1 MALLVAGTN
10 SGCGKSTVTLGLMA
24 ALVRAGKSVQPFKA
38 GPDFIDPGL
47 HALVTGRVS
56 RNLDLWMCGE
66 QFVGESLQ
74 RHSSTAQASIIEGV
88 MGYFD
93 GGDRSTAAL
102 AKAIDAKVVLV
113 VDAYGMAES
122 AGAIVEG
129 FKNLSSGA
137 GASYDK
143 GTGAPVDAV
152 IFNRVGSER
161 HFKRLK
167 DAVSHIDIEVLGH
180 LPREAEFHIP
190 ERHLGLMVAEE
201 SPLSERALGSLASTV
216 SEHMDMARVAE
227 LASVGGHEPLFNKK
241 DTVPFKKNDTV
252 TIEKRDIKIAV
263 ARDRAFTFYYEDNL
277 DVLKRAGAEIVEF
290 SPLDDDEL
298 PEGVDGV
305 YLGGGYP
312 EMFSHELNANSSMR
326 KSVCDWAE
334 RGGPLYA
341 ECGGL
346 MYLGRNILID
356 GDKREMCGALPIETE
371 LMRKRSALGYREVT
385 TSQGLILGPLGTS
398 IRGHEFHYSRIA
410 SHQDTDDVS
419 YNVLGE
425 DTDTVTSV
433 SYKNTLASYTHLHWG
448 GRPDVAGAIVDFICR
463 NKI

>member
-24 ALVRAGKSVQPFKA
+24 ALVQAGKSVQPFKA

-66 QFVGESLQ
+66 EFVGESLQ
-74 RHSSTAQASIIEGV
+74 RHSSGADAVIIEGV

-102 AKAIDAKVVLV
+102 AKATGAKVVLV

-122 AGAIVEG
+122 SAAIVEG
-129 FKNLSSGA
+129 FKNFSSG
-137 GASYDK
+137 D
-143 GTGAPVDAV
+143 GAPLDAV

-161 HFKRLK
+161 HLERLK
-167 DAVSHIDIEVLGH
+167 DALSHIDIEVLGA
-180 LPREAEFHIP
+180 LPREAEFSIP
-190 ERHLGLMVAEE
+190 ERHLGLLVAEE
-201 SPLSERALGSLASTV
+201 GPLSKEAIEGLASSI

-227 LASVGGHEPLFNKK
+227 LAGGHGPEGHGGSR
-241 DTVPFKKNDTV
+241 TPFKKNEPV
-252 TIEKRDIKIAV
+252 TIEKRDIKLAV

-277 DVLKRAGAEIVEF
+277 DALRNAGATIVEF
-290 SPLDDDEL
+290 SPLDDAML
-298 PEGVDGV
+298 PDDIDGV

-312 EMFSHELNANSSMR
+312 EMLAGELEANLSMC
-326 KSVCDWAE
+326 KSICAWVE
-334 RGGPLYA
+334 GGGPLYA

-346 MYLGRNILID
+346 MYLGQAIHIEGTRH
-356 GDKREMCGALPIETE
+356 EMCGVLPVETE
-371 LMRKRSALGYREVT
+371 LMGKRSALGYREVIP
-385 TSQGLILGPLGTS
+385 SRGLILGPLGTS
-398 IRGHEFHYSRIA
+398 MRGHEFHYSKITR
-410 SHQDTDDVS
+410 HDKKDGVGF
-419 YNVLGE
+419 NVLGE

-448 GRPDVAGAIVDFICR
+448 ARPDVAGAIVDFIGSR
-463 NKI
+463 SPKVKRGL

>member
-1 MALLVAGTN
+1 MQGIVIAGTH
-10 SGCGKSTVTLGLMA
+10 SGCGKTTITLGLLA
-24 ALVRAGKSVQPFKA
+24 ALIKKEYKVQPFKA

-47 HALVTGRVS
+47 HALATGRVS

-66 QFVGESLQ
+66 DYVREILSG
-74 RHSSTAQASIIEGV
+74 HSSNADASMIEGV

-93 GGDRSTAAL
+93 GGERSTAAL
-102 AKAIDAKVVLV
+102 AKVTGAKVVLV

-122 AGAIVEG
+122 VAAIVEG
-129 FKNLSSGA
+129 FKNFSSG
-137 GASYDK
+137 D
-143 GTGAPVDAV
+143 GAPVDAV
-152 IFNRVGSER
+152 IFNRVGSMR
-161 HFKRLK
+161 HFMRLK
-167 DAVSHIDIEVLGH
+167 DAVSHIDMEVLGH

>member
-24 ALVRAGKSVQPFKA
+24 ALVKDGKSVQPFKA

-47 HALVTGRVS
+47 HALVTGKIS
-56 RNLDLWMCGE
+56 RNLDIWMCGE
-66 QFVGESLQ
+66 DYVGESLR
-74 RHSSTAQASIIEGV
+74 RHSSTAQASVIEGV

-129 FKNLSSGA
+129 FKHYSSG
-137 GASYDK
+137 S
-143 GTGAPVDAV
+143 GAPVDAV
-152 IFNRVGSER
+152 IFNRVGTER

-180 LPREAEFHIP
+180 LPRETAFAIP

-201 SPLSERALGSLASTV
+201 NPLSKESIEKLAATVVKHIDMDRV
-216 SEHMDMARVAE
+216 SE
-227 LASVGGHEPLFNKK
+227 LAGGGHGPLFNKK
-241 DTVPFKKNDTV
+241 DTVSFKKNNTV
-252 TIEKRDIKIAV
+252 SIEKGDIKIAF

-277 DVLKRAGAEIVEF
+277 DALRKYGAEIVPF

-298 PEGVDGV
+298 PKGVDGV
-305 YLGGGYP
+305 YIGGGYP
-312 EMFSHELNANSSMR
+312 EMFSRQLEKNSSMR
-326 KSVCDWAE
+326 QSVRAWVE
-334 RGGPLYA
+334 GGGPLYA

-346 MYLGRNILID
+346 MYLGQGIHID
-356 GDKREMCGALPIETE
+356 GARREMCGALPIETE
-371 LMRKRSALGYREVT
+371 LMGKRSALGYRERLPVE
-385 TSQGLILGPLGTS
+385 GLILGPNGKE
-398 IRGHEFHYSRIA
+398 IRGHEFHYSKIV
-410 SHQDTDDVS
+410 SHRDTDGVA

-448 GRPDVAGAIVDFICR
+448 ARPDVAGAIVDFISR
-463 NKI
+463 NTGNKG